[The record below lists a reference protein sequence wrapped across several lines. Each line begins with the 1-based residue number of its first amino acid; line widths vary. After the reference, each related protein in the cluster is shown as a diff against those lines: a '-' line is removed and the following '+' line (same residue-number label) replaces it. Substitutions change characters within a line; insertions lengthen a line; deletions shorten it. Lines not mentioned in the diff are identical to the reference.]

1 MTTIDIPPQS
11 IGDKWK
17 YAIIGGLASIPF
29 TTVSYWQSGSE
40 VSLAPVFFGGLLAGY
55 LAKRRLGEGCGVGAQ
70 AGLVGGLPVL
80 WMLIDVLPFIVGLPN
95 PAWFAVVSVVAAF
108 GTAILGFGL
117 TALFGEVGGRV
128 GGWLSARG
136 GRSHQTQASS

>member
-1 MTTIDIPPQS
+1 MTDFAAFTHS

-17 YAIIGGLASIPF
+17 YALLGGLASIPF
-29 TTVSYWQSGSE
+29 TTASYWQSGSE
-40 VSLAPVFFGGLLAGY
+40 FPVAPVFFGGLLAGY
-55 LAKRRLGEGCGVGAQ
+55 LATRRGGSSRVVGAR

-95 PAWFAVVSVVAAF
+95 PAWFAVVSLAVAF

-117 TALFGEVGGRV
+117 TALFGEMGGRL
-128 GGWLSARG
+128 GGWLSTRS
-136 GRSHQTQASS
+136 GRSQPARASN